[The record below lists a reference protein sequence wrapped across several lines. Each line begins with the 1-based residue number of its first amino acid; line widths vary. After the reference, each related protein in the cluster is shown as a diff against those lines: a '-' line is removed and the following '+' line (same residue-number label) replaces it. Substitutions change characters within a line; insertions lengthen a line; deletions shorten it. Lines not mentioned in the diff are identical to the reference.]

1 MIAAVYLPALLL
13 AFSNG
18 LLVPTLPLFAS
29 GLHASLGVV
38 GLVLAAE
45 SLGTLAGD
53 VPAGVL
59 LGRFGDKPV
68 MVFGLALVVLAVLAL
83 VVARTVAVVIAL
95 RLVSGFGLALWNL
108 SRHAFL
114 TQATTRGGRR
124 GQAIS
129 AFGGVS
135 RAGTFLGPAVGG
147 LVASLFGLRSAFVVY
162 AAVALVAL
170 LVVARYVPRSEARA
184 TVTARAG
191 GALAGFQAVRGFAGV
206 LSTAGVAQ
214 LMAQMV
220 RAGRKVLVPLFGS
233 QVLGL
238 DVGAVGVILS
248 GSAFAE
254 MVLVYPAGWL
264 MDRRGRKFAIV
275 PSFLVQAAA
284 LALVPATQGFAAL
297 LGVALMMGLGNGLS
311 AGTMMTL
318 GADLAPPEALG
329 EFLGVWRM
337 VGDAGSTGG
346 PLLVGA
352 VADVLDLGVAA
363 VAVAAV
369 GLAAAALFAYRVP
382 ETLKAT

>member
-13 AFSNG
+13 AFSDG

-29 GLHASLGVV
+29 GLHASMGVV

-68 MVFGLALVVLAVLAL
+68 MVAGLTLVVVAVLAL
-83 VVARTVAVVIAL
+83 VTAQTVVAVILL

-114 TQATTRGGRR
+114 TQATRSGRR

-162 AAVALVAL
+162 AAVALAA
-170 LVVARYVPRSEARA
+170 LVVVAWFVPRGEAPSRPA
-184 TVTARAG
+184 TVAP
-191 GALAGFQAVRGFAGV
+191 GAVTGFRAVRGFAGV

-284 LALVPATQGFAAL
+284 LALVPATHGFSGL

-318 GADLAPPEALG
+318 GSDLAPPEALG
-329 EFLGVWRM
+329 EFLGVWRL

-363 VAVAAV
+363 VAVAVV
-369 GLAAAALFAYRVP
+369 GLAAAAVFAYRVP
-382 ETLKAT
+382 ETLEAV

>member
-18 LLVPTLPLFAS
+18 LLIPTLPLFAS

-38 GLVLAAE
+38 GVVLAAE
-45 SLGTLAGD
+45 SLGTLVGD
-53 VPAGVL
+53 VPAGAL

-68 MVFGLALVVLAVLAL
+68 MLFGLGLVVAAVLAL
-83 VVARTVAVVIAL
+83 VAARTVAAVIAL
-95 RLVSGFGLALWNL
+95 RLLSGFGLALWNL

-114 TQATTRGGRR
+114 AQATKSGGR

-129 AFGGVS
+129 TFGGVG
-135 RAGTFLGPAVGG
+135 RAGALLGPAVGG
-147 LVASLFGLRSAFVVY
+147 LVASLLGLRAPFVVY
-162 AAVALVAL
+162 AVVALVAL
-170 LVVARYVPRSEARA
+170 AVVARFVPRSEAPPRDA
-184 TVTARAG
+184 PALSG
-191 GALAGFQAVRGFAGV
+191 GLGGFRAVRDFAGI
-206 LSTAGVAQ
+206 LSTAGLAQ

-264 MDRRGRKFAIV
+264 MDRRGRKHAIV

-284 LALVPATQGFAAL
+284 LALVPATQGFSGL
-297 LGVALMMGLGNGLS
+297 LAVALMMGLGNGLS
-311 AGTMMTL
+311 SGTMMTL
-318 GADLAPPEALG
+318 GADLAPPQALG

-352 VADVLDLGVAA
+352 VADILDLGVAA

-369 GLAAAALFAYRVP
+369 GLAAAAVFAYRVP
-382 ETLKAT
+382 ETLEAG